1 MNELLRTTYIF
12 SHEESGEWRYQ
23 DVQRSRRM
31 EQEQL

>member
-1 MNELLRTTYIF
+1 MNELLRMIYIF
-12 SHEESGEWRYQ
+12 YHEESGGWRHQ